1 MKTPDILIISKTAVA
16 RNKPRNAASAIID
29 TVTGTEVF
37 RSDTGSGLLGCV
49 S

>member
-1 MKTPDILIISKTAVA
+1 MISKTAVA
-16 RNKPRNAASAIID
+16 RDKPRSTASAIID
-29 TVTGTEVF
+29 TIAGTEVF